1 MDCVIGI
8 SNDTLNCSSSMTIS
22 HIGMIEYIIPVGIC
36 KIESNCT
43 KFICVIL
50 KPPNTIIRPAN
61 AIVTHSI
68 IILTILL
75 AFLGSLSFTTA
86 ILMCSL
92 CPNIYVADMI
102 INHTNEYLVSISV
115 TLLGAEKMYLA
126 TT

>member
-1 MDCVIGI
+1 M
-8 SNDTLNCSSSMTIS
+8 
-22 HIGMIEYIIPVGIC
+22 
-36 KIESNCT
+36 

-68 IILTILL
+68 IIILTILL
-75 AFLGSLSFTTA
+75 AFLGSLSFTTT

-102 INHTNEYLVSISV
+102 NNHTNEYLVSISV
-115 TLLGAEKMYLA
+115 TLLWS
-126 TT
+126 